1 VPDIFDVI
9 SDPTR
14 RSLLDA
20 LRDSAA
26 DDATGDGELGVN
38 ALVDRL
44 GISQPTVSKH
54 LKVLREAGL
63 VTVRDAGQR
72 RLYRLEPDPLAS
84 LAAWLRTFDPADA
97 PATAVPDA
105 VTGAD
110 AGALHGMEAPALAGL
125 DSGGSPSLRDEAAP
139 FTAWAGG
146 GIGTR
151 IGRAAADVTSTLRR
165 RGRVQ

>member
-1 VPDIFDVI
+1 
-9 SDPTR
+9 
-14 RSLLDA
+14 
-20 LRDSAA
+20 
-26 DDATGDGELGVN
+26 
-38 ALVDRL
+38 
-44 GISQPTVSKH
+44 
-54 LKVLREAGL
+54 VLREAGL

-72 RLYRLEPDPLAS
+72 RLYRLEPDPLAA
-84 LAAWLRTFDPADA
+84 LAAWLRTFDPAGA
-97 PATAVPDA
+97 SATAVPDA

-110 AGALHGMEAPALAGL
+110 AEAVPGVDAPSLAGL
-125 DSGGSPSLRDEAAP
+125 DASGSPSVRDEAAP